1 MGEVTTS
8 REKLIDTIIDL
19 AGDEYATREDAFALA
34 KSSTDELIDI
44 VINIANYYRDEYN
57 S

>member
-1 MGEVTTS
+1 MGKVTTS

-19 AGDEYATREDAFALA
+19 AGDEYVTREDAFRLA

-44 VINIANYYRDEYN
+44 LINNANYYRDEYN